1 MKKTFAIAIAA
12 LLASSVT
19 GMAQATTTTGV
30 RNGVEQQVVR
40 YGDLNLESEA
50 DAAILFSRI
59 KSAARKVCGLKGV
72 SPLPLA
78 MQFRMQACADD
89 ATARAVADVNAP
101 LLTSRGELVVRN
113 GK

>member
-19 GMAQATTTTGV
+19 GMAQATTTAV

-59 KSAARKVCGLKGV
+59 KSAARKVCGLNGV

-78 MQFRMQACADD
+78 MQFHMQACADD

>member
-12 LLASSVT
+12 VLVSSVT
-19 GMAQATTTTGV
+19 GMAQATTTGV
-30 RNGVEQQVVR
+30 RPRVEQQVVR
-40 YGDLNLESEA
+40 YADLNLESEA

-59 KSAARKVCGLKGV
+59 KSAARKVCGLDGV
-72 SPLPLA
+72 SLLPLA
-78 MQFRMQACADD
+78 MQFHMQACADD